1 MPVVL
6 AAAYSSTI
14 SPATFLL
21 TLLPASS
28 RTFVSIST
36 ALLPAALIASL
47 SARGV
52 EYAAVMARLVLYEQP
67 CTCAV
72 AAMAALTAVD
82 AVAVAARSAYALA
95 SSCIARAAGPHF
107 RELLRKDARDRC
119 LAQGSDNQS
128 STALIYC

>member
-1 MPVVL
+1 
-6 AAAYSSTI
+6 
-14 SPATFLL
+14 
-21 TLLPASS
+21 
-28 RTFVSIST
+28 
-36 ALLPAALIASL
+36 
-47 SARGV
+47 
-52 EYAAVMARLVLYEQP
+52 
-67 CTCAV
+67 
-72 AAMAALTAVD
+72 MAALTAVG